1 MSLKGNIYRST
12 RLPGIHLQMYH
23 WLYFYMAVT
32 CFLHSHSS
40 SPPIEMIQLAC
51 QLTFYVQTIH
61 RQINYVS
68 AQKAF
73 LVSDSGSHCFWI
85 KPVLATRTPRHSNTL
100 ADTPVEVT
108 NGGGGTC
115 CQAGWPDMAWNTP
128 RKAAWRSRAVWLV
141 RRLGSLIYLSL
152 FSTRIPRLLLILL
165 PHEFHSLGTEVI
177 SGEGNWGT
185 CQKQRGHCQLHCS
198 RKQFPFLHLRHTIRP
213 HFWSPL

>member
-152 FSTRIPRLLLILL
+152 LYQDTKIVTHPAS
-165 PHEFHSLGTEVI
+165 SWI
-177 SGEGNWGT
+177 SQPGY
-185 CQKQRGHCQLHCS
+185 RGHQWR
-198 RKQFPFLHLRHTIRP
+198 RKLRHLSETKGSLP
-213 HFWSPL
+213 APL